1 MPAPGHPLH
10 EALFHYYC
18 EFDAVALLN
27 QCMVPGLS
35 PTADALTNFLGTRIP
50 AKIHPDIL
58 APMMGHVEGV
68 PNPGNWHA
76 DIAEW
81 AAALRAVSLARDTF
95 RIVELGCGWG
105 CWLVNTGVAARAR
118 GLKVDLIGVEGDANH
133 LANAAETLALNG
145 FAPDQFALHHGVAG
159 PKPGKALFPNA
170 AAGTAG
176 WGGEAVFYPDDQTL
190 GRAKADPNVQV
201 LDCLTL
207 SDMAKGAPIDLLHI
221 DIQGA
226 EADYVAGSAAAIA
239 AQVKR
244 VLIGTHS
251 RAIEGRLCAFFL
263 DHGWRLEMDRPAIAP
278 PAQGR
283 PEIAIDGV
291 QMWSNPAL
299 PD

>member
-18 EFDAVALLN
+18 EFDAVGLLHRF
-27 QCMVPGLS
+27 VAPGLQ
-35 PTADALTNFLGTRIP
+35 PVPDALTNFLGTRVP
-50 AKIHPDIL
+50 AKIHPEIL

-81 AAALRAVSLARDTF
+81 AAALRAVEEARDTF

-105 CWLVNTGVAARAR
+105 CWLVNTGMAARAR
-118 GLKVDLIGVEGDANH
+118 GLTVDLIGVEGDHNH
-133 LANAAETLALNG
+133 LANARETLTLNG
-145 FAPDQFALHHGVAG
+145 FEPAQFRLHHGVAG

-176 WGGEAVFYPDDQTL
+176 WGGEAIFYPEPDMLT
-190 GRAKADPNVQV
+190 RAAGDPDVQI

-207 SDMAKGAPIDLLHI
+207 PAMAGDKPIDLLHI

-226 EADYVAGSAAAIA
+226 EADYVAGSYDAIA

-251 RAIEGRLCAFFL
+251 RAIEGQLCAFFL
-263 DHGWRLEMDRPAIAP
+263 DRGWLLEMDRAAIAP
-278 PAQGR
+278 PVGGR
-283 PEIAIDGV
+283 PQVSIDGV

-299 PD
+299 AD